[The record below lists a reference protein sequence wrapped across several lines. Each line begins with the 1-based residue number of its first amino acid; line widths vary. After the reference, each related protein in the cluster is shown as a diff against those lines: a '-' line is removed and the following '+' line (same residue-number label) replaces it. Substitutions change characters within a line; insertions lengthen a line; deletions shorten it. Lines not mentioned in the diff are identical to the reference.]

1 MGHQGVIT
9 KLSKE
14 ANYILKNYEEVEAAG
29 TKTRLQTIQTML
41 CEKWKILKELDEEVL
56 PLCEVEEIMK
66 EVEEADEIISRVL
79 DVQIIIAE
87 FRVKWEENV
96 TRLSE
101 KGAINVQTT
110 STNNTTN
117 ETPQTNASE
126 GELSQSQDT
135 EFQALLNTGHQF
147 LKGKYKRIKTLL
159 KVCWQSNR
167 TSGWSSYCR
176 PKLPKLVL
184 SKFKGDIMNYRTF
197 WDSFNSAV
205 HRNPGLSKI
214 DKFNYLNLLLEGR
227 ALRAI
232 QGLTISEENYDA
244 VVDILQQRFGKT
256 QQTISAHMDELMK
269 IPACTTN
276 DKSSQ
281 LRYIYD
287 KVSVHTRSL
296 SSL

>member
-1 MGHQGVIT
+1 VGHQGVIT

-14 ANYILKNYEEVEAAG
+14 ADYILKNYEEVEAAG
-29 TKTRLQTIQTML
+29 AKTRLQTIQTML

-87 FRVKWEENV
+87 FRVKWEENA

-101 KGAINVQTT
+101 QGAVNVRTT

-126 GELSQSQDT
+126 GYRISSFIEYRSSISQGQV
-135 EFQALLNTGHQF
+135 QANQNIVEQSG
-147 LKGKYKRIKTLL
+147 
-159 KVCWQSNR
+159 QSNG